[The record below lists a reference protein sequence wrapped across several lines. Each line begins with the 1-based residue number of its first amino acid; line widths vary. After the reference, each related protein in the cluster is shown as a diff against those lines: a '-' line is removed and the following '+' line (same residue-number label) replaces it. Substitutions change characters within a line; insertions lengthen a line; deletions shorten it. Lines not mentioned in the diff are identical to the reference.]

1 MAAKDSKAKSLE
13 TSLPRKFT
21 LEKFLLQ
28 VRIWSGV
35 SLIVLLGLQIITGY
49 VLAGKIP
56 GIFDYKTEFIIH
68 TQFSWLMIYLILTHA
83 TVNLR
88 QLFRRWWPGHWKST
102 IPPLIAGYIILA
114 AITFYIQFLK

>member
-1 MAAKDSKAKSLE
+1 MAANPDSKSQVPSNDSAPSIVKPSNQMF
-13 TSLPRKFT
+13 P

-35 SLIVLLGLQIITGY
+35 TLIILIGLQIITGY

-56 GIFDYKTEFIIH
+56 GLFNYKTEFVIH

-83 TVNLR
+83 TINLR
-88 QLFRRWWPGHWKST
+88 SLFRRWWPDHWK
-102 IPPLIAGYIILA
+102 PL
-114 AITFYIQFLK
+114 